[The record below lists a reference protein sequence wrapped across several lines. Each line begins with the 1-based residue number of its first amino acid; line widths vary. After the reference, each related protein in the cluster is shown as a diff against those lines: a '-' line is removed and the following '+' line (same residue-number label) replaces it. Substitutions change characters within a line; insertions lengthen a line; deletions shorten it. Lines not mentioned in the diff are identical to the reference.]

1 MRVVIY
7 TRVSSGE
14 QAQDGVS
21 LENQLMKCRIYCQYK
36 DMEII
41 EEITDEG
48 VSGKKTDKRP
58 GFVRIMDLVKN
69 RECDAVVVYSLS
81 RFCRNTAGTI
91 TAIEQMNK
99 KDVAF
104 HSLTENI
111 DTTTAV
117 GKLFLS
123 MIAAFSEF
131 ECNITG
137 ERTKSALDYKKS
149 KGEAL
154 GSVPYGFKRSG
165 KMLVR
170 DEAEQEIITLIMGLH
185 FNDYSYGEICT
196 ELQSRGL
203 TPRGQ
208 AWHRQSIS
216 NIIKNNLQCEKTN

>member
-1 MRVVIY
+1 MKCVIY
-7 TRVSSGE
+7 TRVSSDTQVE
-14 QAQDGVS
+14 KGVS
-21 LENQLMKCRIYCQYK
+21 LDAQLEKCRIYCQFK
-36 DMEII
+36 DMEVVDV
-41 EEITDEG
+41 ITDEG
-48 VSGKKTDKRP
+48 VSGMKTDKRP
-58 GFVRIMDLVKN
+58 GFVQMMKMVAEKS
-69 RECDAVVVYSLS
+69 CDAIVVYSLS

-91 TAIEQMNK
+91 VAIEKMNK
-99 KDVAF
+99 NDVAF

-170 DEAEQEIITLIMGLH
+170 DESEQEIITLIMGLH

-216 NIIKNNLQCEKTN
+216 NIIKNNLQYEKTN